1 MKINSPLL
9 LAFVVVLLASISAG
23 IFIKSAL
30 AVDALIAFSFSIPVF
45 LIAWIAYSHL
55 ISRFTNQD
63 FSEALVKDSL
73 AFLPFIILLFVL
85 INPFSSVPNDT
96 TMALGINIAG
106 LAYNLF
112 TKLLLVIAL
121 SLFVFLKVLV
131 SLGKIFDSGKF
142 AGAREM
148 DWKIPLIAAIAVYF
162 VVFLILSYL
171 RYFTFKTPAPDLWIF
186 NQAMWNTLHGNFMVT
201 TRTLELGNQ
210 VLLGDHFFLILLFIL
225 PVYALMQNAL
235 SLYFIQTVFISIAA
249 LPIFM
254 LARKVLNCRF
264 AAFAIA
270 VSYLLYPA
278 LQFINLAEFQAMAF
292 VIPLMLFAFYYLY
305 TSDYRKFAVF
315 LFFSLAVRETVA
327 VVAFFLGI
335 YAIFAMGKK
344 KIGMLICAV
353 SVIWFLLAVFVA
365 IPALGRPYQYIGGTQ
380 NPFFQFGDSP
390 AEVIGTMISNPLM
403 VIKEAT
409 TAQDIGY
416 LLLLFVP
423 VAFLSLLSGAMLVPA
438 STFAL
443 NLLSAFPQHATI
455 YFQYNAE
462 LIPFVFIA
470 AIFGYARLKKFLSG
484 YFNAAHASR
493 AIALSLLS
501 FSILSAIFFGPSPLG
516 LLDFAPNEASFN
528 IENYTITPHHV
539 LLLDAISEIPQE
551 AVVSTDSF
559 LAAHLSSRREVYYF
573 PENLEK
579 ADYVLVDTTIK
590 AHASAGSAKERLQ
603 ELLNDADYKVL
614 VNEDG
619 VILLRKA

>member
-1 MKINSPLL
+1 MRTNSSLI
-9 LAFVVVLLASISAG
+9 LAFIVVLLAALSAG
-23 IFIKSAL
+23 IFISKVTGVSILL
-30 AVDALIAFSFSIPVF
+30 AIVLPIPV
-45 LIAWIAYSHL
+45 LIFWVRYSDS
-55 ISRFTNQD
+55 ISKSTHQNFRD
-63 FSEALVKDSL
+63 VLVKDSL
-73 AFLPFIILLFVL
+73 TFFPFIILLLVF
-85 INPFSSVPNDT
+85 INPFSSLPNDT

-112 TKLLLVIAL
+112 IKLLLVIAV
-121 SLFVFLKVLV
+121 SLFVFLKILI
-131 SLGKIFDSGKF
+131 SMGKIFDSKRF

-148 DWKIPLIAAIAVYF
+148 DWKIPLIISIAVYF
-162 VVFLILSYL
+162 IAFLILSYL

-186 NQAMWNTLHGNFMVT
+186 NQAMWNTLHGNFMIT

-225 PVYALMQNAL
+225 PIYALMQNAL
-235 SLYFIQTVFISIAA
+235 SLYFIQTVFISLAA

-335 YAIFAMGKK
+335 YAIFAMGKR

-390 AEVIGTMISNPLM
+390 SEVIGTMVSNPLM

-409 TAQDIGY
+409 TAQDLGY
-416 LLLLFVP
+416 LLLLFIP
-423 VAFLSLLSGAMLVPA
+423 VAFLSLLSGAILIPA

-470 AIFGYARLKKFLSG
+470 AIFGYARLKKFLSR

-501 FSILSAIFFGPSPLG
+501 FSLLSAILFGPSPLS

-528 IENYTITPHHV
+528 IANYTITPHHV
-539 LLLDAISEIPQE
+539 LLLDAISEIPQD

-573 PENLEK
+573 PEYLEK

-590 AHASAGSAKERLQ
+590 AHASAGSAKEKLQ
-603 ELLNDADYKVL
+603 ELLSSVDYEAL

-619 VILLRKA
+619 VILLRKK

>member
-1 MKINSPLL
+1 MRIQNSVF
-9 LAFVVVLLASISAG
+9 LALIVVLLASVSAG
-23 IFIKSAL
+23 VFINNAL
-30 AVDALIAFSFSIPVF
+30 AIDAILSFSFPIPVF
-45 LIAWIAYSHL
+45 LIAWIAYSHF
-55 ISRFTNQD
+55 ISKSAQQD
-63 FSEALVKDSL
+63 LSEALVKDSFT
-73 AFLPFIILLFVL
+73 FLPFIILLLVL
-85 INPFSSVPNDT
+85 LNPFSSLPNDT
-96 TMALGINIAG
+96 TMAAGINIAG

-112 TKLLLVIAL
+112 IKLLLVIAL
-121 SLFVFLKVLV
+121 SLFVFLKVLL
-131 SLGKIFDSGKF
+131 SLGKIFDSQKF
-142 AGAREM
+142 AGAREY
-148 DWKIPLIAAIAVYF
+148 DWKKPLFAAIAIYF
-162 VVFLILSYL
+162 IAFIVLSFI

-335 YAIFAMGKK
+335 YAIFALGKRK
-344 KIGMLICAV
+344 VGALICIV
-353 SVIWFLLAVFVA
+353 SVAWFLLAVFAA

-380 NPFFQFGDSP
+380 NPFFQFGNSP
-390 AEVIGTMISNPLM
+390 SEVIGTMASNPLM

-423 VAFLSLLSGAMLVPA
+423 VAFLSLLSGAILIPA

-470 AIFGYARLKKFLSG
+470 AIFGYARLKKFLSK
-484 YFNAAHASR
+484 YFNAVHASR
-493 AIALSLLS
+493 AIAFSLLS
-501 FSILSAIFFGPSPLG
+501 FSVLSAIFFGPSPLS
-516 LLDFAPNEASFN
+516 LLDFAPNEASFS
-528 IENYTITPHHV
+528 IANYTITPHHV
-539 LLLDAISEIPQE
+539 LLLNAISEIPQD

-573 PENLEK
+573 PEYLER
-579 ADYVLVDTTIK
+579 ADYVLVDTAIK
-590 AHASAGSAKERLQ
+590 AHASAGSAKEKLQ
-603 ELLNDADYKVL
+603 ELLDDADYKVL

-619 VILLRKA
+619 VILLKKA